1 MYEIT
6 QLFLYKF
13 QFLAELFI
21 AESLFVVHLKRRN
34 KFPLRVILSLIVS
47 FGLTY
52 AIPIVNYQALYMSF
66 MFLLIFM
73 FSIAAVFVCFDE
85 SFLNTLFCCVAGYAV
100 QHIAFCFYQVF
111 MVATLLDGGQSL
123 DMYGSGKTTETF
135 VNFISFYVYI
145 IFYGLVYTG
154 TYFLLGRKIKKEQ
167 DFYVNNVSLFLLS
180 VLIIF
185 LAIYLNS
192 VMVNQCDAKKNQIE
206 LIVSFVYGIL
216 SCSVTLA
223 LQFKLKEAK
232 KTEKE
237 LEIVEQLWKED
248 KAHYE
253 LAKENIEIINIKCHD
268 LKHQIA
274 AIRNGGVVDPNAL
287 KEVENSVMIYGS
299 IIKTGNDALDV
310 VLTEKSLLCNKNGI
324 VLTYIAD
331 GEKIAFMSASNIY
344 SLFGNAIDNAIE
356 YLLKQDIEKRF
367 IRLHIK
373 GVNNLVSIHIENYF
387 DGELKYNKGLPM
399 TTKKDSN
406 FHGYGTLSMKKLVES
421 YDGEMFIKNQDHL
434 FSIDILIP
442 IPEKA
447 TKEAV

>member
-1 MYEIT
+1 
-6 QLFLYKF
+6 
-13 QFLAELFI
+13 
-21 AESLFVVHLKRRN
+21 
-34 KFPLRVILSLIVS
+34 
-47 FGLTY
+47 
-52 AIPIVNYQALYMSF
+52 
-66 MFLLIFM
+66 
-73 FSIAAVFVCFDE
+73 
-85 SFLNTLFCCVAGYAV
+85 VAGYAV